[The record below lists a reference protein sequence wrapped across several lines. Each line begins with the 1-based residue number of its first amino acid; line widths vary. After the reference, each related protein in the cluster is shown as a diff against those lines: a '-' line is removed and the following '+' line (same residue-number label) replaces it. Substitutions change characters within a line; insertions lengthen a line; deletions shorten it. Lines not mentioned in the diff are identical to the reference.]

1 MGGAVSQRLNF
12 TFEPDDVD
20 ERMCVIEN
28 LPRTIVA
35 GEQFAMQI
43 RVRDAFKNGLSGLEP
58 SICLLPKDPAE
69 ATAIAKVSGT
79 DLGKGNYVMS
89 SKIYKSFHH
98 FGISIHAGGKIIHSA
113 VIEARPPYPRPARPT
128 ARALRHSFAFF
139 ALFTQPHSTLWLPGS
154 AVRGQRAA
162 GGGAPQGARDQSPFR
177 APKKRLTAGRLSPVA
192 RRRLSARMRCGNVP
206 GLGRGSRSPQP
217 LVISLNC

>member
-1 MGGAVSQRLNF
+1 
-12 TFEPDDVD
+12 
-20 ERMCVIEN
+20 MCIIEN

-58 SICLLPKDPAE
+58 TICLLPKDAAE

-113 VIEARPPYPRPARPT
+113 VIEVPVPFSHSMSGQ
-128 ARALRHSFAFF
+128 LRLSDLNCISDNICCHFHRCPKQEMSCFGFTVIKSGHFAVKTLDLMNGLGF
-139 ALFTQPHSTLWLPGS
+139 AG
-154 AVRGQRAA
+154 AA
-162 GGGAPQGARDQSPFR
+162 GQGKGEKLRFR
-177 APKKRLTAGRLSPVA
+177 V
-192 RRRLSARMRCGNVP
+192 
-206 GLGRGSRSPQP
+206 QQ
-217 LVISLNC
+217 

>member
-113 VIEARPPYPRPARPT
+113 VIEARPPYPRPACPT
-128 ARALRHSFAFF
+128 ARALRHSFAF
-139 ALFTQPHSTLWLPGS
+139 LRPLPS
-154 AVRGQRAA
+154 RILRCPAPPCAVRGPQAAEPLRVLGIRVRFVPQRN
-162 GGGAPQGARDQSPFR
+162 G
-177 APKKRLTAGRLSPVA
+177 
-192 RRRLSARMRCGNVP
+192 
-206 GLGRGSRSPQP
+206 
-217 LVISLNC
+217 

>member
-1 MGGAVSQRLNF
+1 MGSHLRRRRQRLNF

-20 ERMCVIEN
+20 ERMCIIEN

-58 SICLLPKDPAE
+58 TICLLPKDAAE

-113 VIEARPPYPRPARPT
+113 VIEVSFITFKRV
-128 ARALRHSFAFF
+128 RAGF
-139 ALFTQPHSTLWLPGS
+139 
-154 AVRGQRAA
+154 VCIVV
-162 GGGAPQGARDQSPFR
+162 GGADPTDR
-177 APKKRLTAGRLSPVA
+177 RLTKG
-192 RRRLSARMRCGNVP
+192 
-206 GLGRGSRSPQP
+206 
-217 LVISLNC
+217 